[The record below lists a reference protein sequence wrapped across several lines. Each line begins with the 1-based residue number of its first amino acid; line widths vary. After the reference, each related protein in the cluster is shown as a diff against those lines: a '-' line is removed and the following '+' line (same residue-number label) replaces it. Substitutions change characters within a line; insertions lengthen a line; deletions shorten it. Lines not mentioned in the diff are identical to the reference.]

1 MSPNWT
7 RAVNDCWPRERLGE
21 GGEGRGEEPGR
32 EDGVHVLKRREEQE
46 EKEQGEEQC
55 KRSRRRRRKKTF
67 Y

>member
-32 EDGVHVLKRREEQE
+32 EDGVHVLKRDGGAGGARL
-46 EKEQGEEQC
+46 GV
-55 KRSRRRRRKKTF
+55 
-67 Y
+67 